1 MDLLPFGRQA
11 MKSKGQPEYPMRIR
25 TVGKFQIP
33 LALQFAQETDRR
45 LVKTAISSEGT
56 SAPQVVNCIY
66 PVRDKTYNAFPE
78 PEKKREEFS

>member
-1 MDLLPFGRQA
+1 MTMDQLPFGRLA

-33 LALQFAQETDRR
+33 LALQFAQEADHR

-56 SAPQVVNCIY
+56 SAPQVV
-66 PVRDKTYNAFPE
+66 
-78 PEKKREEFS
+78 KK